1 MRYVIMA
8 VAGIFATVGWLGTAE
23 GQRAKAHFFEN
34 NRQQAHYSDARE

>member
-8 VAGIFATVGWLGTAE
+8 VAGIFATVNWLGTAD

-34 NRQQAHYSDARE
+34 NRQTAHYSQVSE